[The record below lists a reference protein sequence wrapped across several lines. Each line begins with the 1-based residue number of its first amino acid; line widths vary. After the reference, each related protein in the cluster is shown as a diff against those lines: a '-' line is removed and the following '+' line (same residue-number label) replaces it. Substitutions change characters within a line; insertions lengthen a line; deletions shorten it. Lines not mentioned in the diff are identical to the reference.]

1 MGFSVEPVPIQG
13 KQMKVYSREY
23 PKFSLC
29 GLNCGLCPR
38 YQTDGA
44 SKCPGCG
51 GPDFYQKHPS
61 CAVINC
67 TLKHDQVEYC
77 FQCASYPCEKY
88 RIESNQDSFITY
100 RNVLADFEKAKT
112 EGQQQYKLE
121 LNEKVEILEY
131 LIHNFNDGRRK
142 NFYCIAVNLL
152 SLARLREIIQ
162 EIQNNVSPQ
171 NIDQKSKIEQIITLF
186 EVKAKLESIEIK
198 LRI

>member
-1 MGFSVEPVPIQG
+1 
-13 KQMKVYSREY
+13 MKVYSREY
-23 PKFSLC
+23 PLFSLC

-88 RIESNQDSFITY
+88 RNQSDKDSFITY
-100 RNVLADFEKAKT
+100 RNVLVDFEKAKT
-112 EGQQQYKLE
+112 QGLQRYKLE
-121 LNEKVEILEY
+121 LNEKVEILDY
-131 LIHNFNDGRRK
+131 LTHNFNDGKRK

-152 SLARLREIIQ
+152 SLASLKEIIQ
-162 EIQNNVSPQ
+162 EIQNNVSSQ
-171 NIDQKSKIEQIITLF
+171 NIDLKSKIQQIITLF
-186 EVKAKLESIEIK
+186 EVKAKLESTEIK